1 MKNTK
6 IGFIGF
12 GNMAQAMAKG
22 LLRKDVVPAEN
33 IFACAKRYDNLCRIA
48 AEMGV
53 CACETPLEVAKNS
66 DIVVVAVKPF
76 LVEEVLSPIKEALN
90 DKIVFSVA
98 AGMYFDEYERI
109 IPGTH
114 HYSSVPNTPVS
125 VCEGIYICENRH
137 SLTAEEHEL
146 VHGIFSP
153 TGLMV
158 ELDARQ
164 FGPGS
169 TLAGCGPAFAAVFM
183 EALADGA
190 LKNGL
195 GRAMAYQLA
204 AQMLAGTAKMQL
216 ETGAHPGVMKDGVCS
231 PGGLTIKGVAAL
243 ERGGFRAAV
252 IDAIDVIEN
261 R

>member
-1 MKNTK
+1 MKNVT
-6 IGFIGF
+6 IGFLGF

-22 LLRKDVVPAEN
+22 LLKQGAVEGEN
-33 IFACAKRYDNLCRIA
+33 IFTCAKHYDKLCGIA

-53 CACETPLEVAKNS
+53 CACETPLDVVKRS
-66 DIVVVAVKPF
+66 DIVVVAVKPY
-76 LVEEVLSPIKEALN
+76 LVEEVLAPIKEELKN
-90 DKIVFSVA
+90 KIVFSVA

-137 SLTAEEHEL
+137 SLTEEEYALIHE
-146 VHGIFSP
+146 IFSP

-195 GRAMAYQLA
+195 PRALAYQLA
-204 AQMLAGTAKMQL
+204 SQMMAGTAKMQL
-216 ETGAHPGVMKDGVCS
+216 ESGAHPAVMKDAVCS

-252 IDAIDVIEN
+252 IDAIDAIEN